1 MKYSPFPRRC
11 SHAGHFDSSSFLLSL
26 SFIFLP
32 SSAFDCF
39 LGVYHIE
46 LFSLSRKP
54 YSFFSSLSQLINN
67 RESTSLERS
76 TSCLPNRTAGVS
88 PWESSGPV
96 KGTSPVTQGAA
107 LGPSLRF
114 GEGRQW
120 GARYSSCLQ
129 LPRTACIAVLQRG
142 AGRWS
147 TGPGA
152 EHRGLTG
159 KGVHCKSQSVGS
171 GDRQMGASPSLML
184 PA

>member
-88 PWESSGPV
+88 PWESLWACERHITCHPRGS
-96 KGTSPVTQGAA
+96 TWSIAA
-107 LGPSLRF
+107 VW
-114 GEGRQW
+114 GRATVGCSVFELLATPQDCLH
-120 GARYSSCLQ
+120 SCPPERGWQ
-129 LPRTACIAVLQRG
+129 MEHWPRG
-142 AGRWS
+142 
-147 TGPGA
+147 
-152 EHRGLTG
+152 
-159 KGVHCKSQSVGS
+159 
-171 GDRQMGASPSLML
+171 
-184 PA
+184 